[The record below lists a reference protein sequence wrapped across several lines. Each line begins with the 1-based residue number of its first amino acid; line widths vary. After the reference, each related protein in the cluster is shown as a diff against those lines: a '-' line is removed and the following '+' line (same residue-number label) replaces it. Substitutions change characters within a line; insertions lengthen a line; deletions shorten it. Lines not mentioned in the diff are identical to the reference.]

1 LVSAVT
7 DWYAELPMT
16 SAIRFSANAVEPADA
31 THASIATM
39 ERKRRT
45 ITDLPLAD
53 INVGRARQ
61 RPARAPRTPRKQLL
75 VAVARRSFDLKSSC
89 PISNNAWATN
99 ETVATSP

>member
-1 LVSAVT
+1 MASITSNPAALRIWATACASCDGLVSAVT

-16 SAIRFSANAVEPADA
+16 SAIRFSANAAPEPADA
-31 THASIATM
+31 AHASIATM

-61 RPARAPRTPRKQLL
+61 QPACATRTPR
-75 VAVARRSFDLKSSC
+75 
-89 PISNNAWATN
+89 
-99 ETVATSP
+99 